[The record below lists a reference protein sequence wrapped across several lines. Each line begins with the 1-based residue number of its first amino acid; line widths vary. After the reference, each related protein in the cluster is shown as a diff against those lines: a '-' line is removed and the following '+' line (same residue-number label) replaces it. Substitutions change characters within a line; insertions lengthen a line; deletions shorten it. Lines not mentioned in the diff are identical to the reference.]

1 MFLRT
6 YCNKI
11 FKPKKDYIKQIMVWN
26 TIKLTYVTE
35 QVEFC
40 ARNKMG
46 GNLIQIPQKF
56 REWIFINF

>member
-1 MFLRT
+1 
-6 YCNKI
+6 
-11 FKPKKDYIKQIMVWN
+11 MVWN